1 MKSLPFYV
9 PEAEKRYPFRGRIG
23 HKREYTLPLPPRFSL
38 QPWVSRCPNPSP
50 PPPLLYAPSW
60 ASRERHKG
68 IIGRGHDLRL
78 RVIKSSTN
86 TNKVVGLCKPNLSQL
101 LARYKYQRMD
111 WAISKGKSK
120 WCSID
125 WEELKEKICLF
136 PGDKL
141 LTIRKLKLRK
151 IFCPP
156 LIEKRPKN
164 TK

>member
-1 MKSLPFYV
+1 MYLKLKKGTPFEAVLAIKGSIPSPFPLGSVSSLGCLD
-9 PEAEKRYPFRGRIG
+9 AQ
-23 HKREYTLPLPPRFSL
+23 TPP
-38 QPWVSRCPNPSP
+38 P

-125 WEELKEKICLF
+125 WEESKEKICLF